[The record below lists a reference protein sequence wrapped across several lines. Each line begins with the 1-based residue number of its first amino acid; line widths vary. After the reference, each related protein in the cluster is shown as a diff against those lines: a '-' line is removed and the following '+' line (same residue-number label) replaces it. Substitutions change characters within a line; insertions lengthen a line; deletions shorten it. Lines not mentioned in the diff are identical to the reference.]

1 MSDLARLKR
10 LKSRGFTLVEVMVAL
25 LVMAVLATMAWQG
38 IDAMVRTRDVSS
50 DVVERTL
57 RLSTVMSQ
65 WEQDLASFQ
74 STSPGPNK
82 SRVIERP
89 MQFDGAAFRLVRRTD
104 EGMQMVV
111 WAVRDG
117 VLQRWAGP
125 AVTGASQLQDQ
136 WLRSLQLIG
145 NEPQQV
151 RALEGVQSMQVYFY
165 VDNAWGNA
173 QSSLGVD
180 QAAGAPPLAAGAAG
194 GGASSPVAGGANPNT
209 GTSPPPAAGTPPAPT
224 NPRLPQGVRVVFGF
238 AGAGDAVRTVTRD
251 VQIKRQ
257 EP

>member
-1 MSDLARLKR
+1 MSSHRHAR
-10 LKSRGFTLVEVMVAL
+10 SRGFTLIEVMVAL

-38 IDAMVRTRDVSS
+38 IDAMVRTRDVSQ

-57 RLSTVMSQ
+57 RLSTVMNQ

-82 SRVIERP
+82 SPVIRHP
-89 MQFDGAAFRLVRRTD
+89 IQFDGAAFRVVRRTD

-125 AVTGASQLQDQ
+125 AVTGATALQDQ

-145 NEPQQV
+145 NESQQV
-151 RALEGVQSMQVYFY
+151 RALDGVQSMQVYFY
-165 VDNAWGNA
+165 EGNAWSNA
-173 QSSLGVD
+173 QSSLG
-180 QAAGAPPLAAGAAG
+180 AAPTVTPPPEAPPG
-194 GGASSPVAGGANPNT
+194 GD
-209 GTSPPPAAGTPPAPT
+209 TSPGGPTLQPPQ
-224 NPRLPQGVRVVFGF
+224 RLPQGVRVVFSF
-238 AGAGDAVRTVTRD
+238 AATGDVARTVTRD
-251 VQIKRQ
+251 VQLKRQ
-257 EP
+257 EAQ